1 MALSVYNNSTFV
13 PGNQVVQP
21 STYSGDGSSDTF
33 PLQNDIS
40 SVNVA
45 DTIQVDL
52 DYYLRALNGFS
63 FPTTTTMQI
72 SEVPPDG
79 SQILVPGKNAVVF
92 SAFDQVTVS
101 GVDSPAN
108 VDEVAFWVADD
119 GTGLTTTIYD
129 SMPGTPGIGIL
140 FTNLVTAAGAQTS
153 WLQLACADASG
164 SALTYQ
170 ATGTTLYT
178 GKYSGF
184 TAMASACNALATTI
198 LTTTASSPDFVVG
211 DYIRINP
218 GGGTQED
225 VQITAKST
233 NTLTISGTNFAHS
246 TGEFIFMVGRKFWAK
261 LTFPPDILAGAP
273 ASFYNCPLT
282 VQATL
287 DSRT

>member
-1 MALSVYNNSTFV
+1 MALQIYNNSTFT
-13 PGNQVVQP
+13 PGNAVVQP
-21 STYSGDGSSDTF
+21 STFTGTGVEDTF
-33 PLQNDIS
+33 TLQNDIS

-63 FPTTTTMQI
+63 FPTTTTIQI

-79 SQILVPGKNAVVF
+79 SQILVPGNNAIVF

-119 GTGLTTTIYD
+119 GAGLTTTIYD
-129 SMPGTPGIGIL
+129 SMPGTPGVGIL

-164 SALTYQ
+164 AALTYQ

-184 TAMASACNALATTI
+184 TALASACSALATTL
-198 LTTTASSPDFVVG
+198 LTTTASSTDFVAG

-246 TGEFIFMVGRKFWAK
+246 AGEFVFMVGRKFWAK
-261 LTFPPDILAGAP
+261 LQYPVGILEGQP
-273 ASFYNCPLT
+273 ASFYNLPLT

>member
-1 MALSVYNNSTFV
+1 MALRIYNNDNFSL
-13 PGNQVVQP
+13 GNQAIQP
-21 STYSGDGSSDTF
+21 STYTGDGSTDTF
-33 PLQNDIS
+33 TLEHGTT
-40 SVNVA
+40 SVNIA

-63 FPTTTTMQI
+63 FPTVNTIQI
-72 SEVPPDG
+72 SEAPPLN
-79 SQILVPGKNAVVF
+79 SQVLVPGNNAVVF
-92 SAFDQVTVS
+92 SAFDQVDIS
-101 GVDSPAN
+101 GVTSPAN
-108 VDEVAFWVADD
+108 VQEVAFWVADD
-119 GTGLTTTIYD
+119 GAGLTTTIYD
-129 SMPGTPGIGIL
+129 SMPGTPGVGIL

-153 WLQLACADASG
+153 WLQLACANASG
-164 SALTYQ
+164 DALTYQ

-184 TAMASACNALATTI
+184 TAMASACTALATTL
-198 LTTTASSPDFVVG
+198 LTTTASSTDFVAG

-225 VQITAKST
+225 VQITAKSG
-233 NTLTISGTNFAHS
+233 NTLTITGTNFPHS
-246 TGEFIFMVGRKFWAK
+246 AGEFIFMVGRKFWAR
-261 LTFPPDILAGAP
+261 LELPVGILGSAP